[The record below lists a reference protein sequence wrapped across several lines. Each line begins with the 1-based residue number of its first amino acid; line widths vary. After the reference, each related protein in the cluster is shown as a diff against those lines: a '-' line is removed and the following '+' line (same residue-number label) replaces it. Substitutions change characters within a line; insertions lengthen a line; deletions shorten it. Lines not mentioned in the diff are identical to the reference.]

1 MPREAIEQ
9 SHLDE
14 WKKQFGGADD
24 EQEKET
30 PAPEEEPEEEPVEE
44 QEESAEEE
52 EGSQEEESEEQEEE
66 KPKRTRTQDDEYR
79 AFIESQPNDELKEQ
93 ARKLVQGLKSS
104 DGRLSAVQR
113 RLNAREQLI
122 NQLYQQSPQS
132 QPAEPP
138 KASTSRSQDQK
149 TEDPQP
155 ADELPKKFKALK
167 EKNPEA
173 AEIIDEIAKF
183 RSELTAKQI
192 QEIIDSRLGKIEQK
206 EQQNTLQQER
216 QRLHD
221 LTEDLFRPYNMT
233 AFDIMQSDDFRNWV
247 ALQQRENPAMY
258 KLYQEA
264 NDANSAA
271 FILRQYEHDYQEAA
285 RNAGLLDDEE
295 QESVDRNKGD
305 QIRQKREKSKSS
317 GKAPKS
323 ARAGSPSKSREG
335 LSYDEEWKL
344 MWGNK

>member
-14 WKKQFGGADD
+14 WNKQFGGAAE
-24 EQEKET
+24 EQEEET
-30 PAPEEEPEEEPVEE
+30 PAPEEETKEEQVEE
-44 QEESAEEE
+44 QEESTEE
-52 EGSQEEESEEQEEE
+52 EGSPEEEPEKQEE
-66 KPKRTRTQDDEYR
+66 PKKIRTQDDEYR
-79 AFIESQPNDELKEQ
+79 AFIESQPNEELKEQ

-122 NQLYQQSPQS
+122 NQLYQRSPQS

-138 KASTSRSQDQK
+138 KASTSRSQDQR
-149 TEDPQP
+149 TGDPQP

-216 QRLHD
+216 QRLHE
-221 LTEDLFRPYNMT
+221 LTEDLFRPYDMT
-233 AFDIMQSDDFRNWV
+233 AFDIMQSEDFHNWV

-264 NDANSAA
+264 KDANSAA
-271 FILRQYEHDYQEAA
+271 FILRQYENDYQEAA
-285 RNAGLLDDEE
+285 RNAGLLNDEE
-295 QESVDRNKGD
+295 QESVDLNKGD

-323 ARAGSPSKSREG
+323 ARAGTPSKSREG